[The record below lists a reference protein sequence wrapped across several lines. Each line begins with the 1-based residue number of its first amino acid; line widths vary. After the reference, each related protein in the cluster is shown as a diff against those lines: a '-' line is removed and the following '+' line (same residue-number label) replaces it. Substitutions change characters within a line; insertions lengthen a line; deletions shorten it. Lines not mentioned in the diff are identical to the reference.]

1 MAPRSKV
8 EQLPEEAREALEQK
22 LIQSGFANYEA
33 LSAWLGEQGFEIS
46 KSSLHR
52 WGSSFED
59 RVAALK
65 IATQQAKAIVAASPD
80 SEGDMSEALM
90 RLMQERLFA
99 ALVDIEVDPKKLNLG
114 SLAKAIAPIARASIA
129 QKKYANEV
137 RDRARSVADAVDRI
151 AASSGGLTREGAA
164 ELRAQILGI
173 GGAGA

>member
-8 EQLPEEAREALEQK
+8 EQLPEETREALEQK
-22 LIQSGFANYEA
+22 LIKNGFANYEA

-59 RVAALK
+59 RVAALRV
-65 IATQQAKAIVAASPD
+65 ATQQAKAIVAASPD

-99 ALVDIEVDPKKLNLG
+99 ALVDIEVDPTKLNLG

-129 QKKYANEV
+129 QKKYASEV
-137 RDRARSVADAVDRI
+137 RERVQAAAAALDAAVKT
-151 AASSGGLTREGAA
+151 GGLSGETADEIRKK
-164 ELRAQILGI
+164 ILGI
-173 GGAGA
+173 A

>member
-8 EQLPEEAREALEQK
+8 EQLPEETREALEQK
-22 LIQSGFANYEA
+22 LIKSGFANYEA

-52 WGSSFED
+52 WGASFED

-99 ALVDIEVDPKKLNLG
+99 ALVDIEVDPTKLNLG

-129 QKKYANEV
+129 QKKYAGEV
-137 RDRARSVADAVDRI
+137 RERMQAAAAALDA
-151 AASSGGLTREGAA
+151 AAKTGGLSA
-164 ELRAQILGI
+164 ETADEIRAKILGI
-173 GGAGA
+173 A